1 MKKPFNKGK
10 SKPDIH
16 QQVTDQVIAALEKGD
31 RPWWPRAMW
40 ASAGVPSVPYNAVS
54 GRAYRGYNHLA
65 LMGAAARM
73 SGDQF
78 DPRFCTFNQAKER
91 GWHVRKGSK
100 GIAVHFYRPYTVVKG
115 GAEDP
120 APEKKPERILDR
132 LEQKKKGLAVAKPS
146 VPNADPAGST
156 RTIWLLRSFTVFHAS
171 QIEGI
176 PELKST
182 PPGWDVGAAVDSMLG
197 GMKASGMGFEGGS
210 TDAAYD
216 AMKDVTR
223 MPAPEVFESILDYT
237 HVLAHELGHATGHAS
252 RLNRP
257 DVYADGETNR
267 DVWAREELVAEM
279 TSAMVCSQLG
289 LTYDTTRHAQFV
301 DDWIGLL
308 RADKKLMLRASGLAA
323 AAADHLLGMA
333 PDLRAG
339 ITRHREVESGV
350 EVAGDDSLDLSQI
363 GAVDL
368 DAGVADAIDWITE
381 LSVGDFEDLVGEA
394 DMMAKLP
401 MAASM

>member
-1 MKKPFNKGK
+1 MKKSFKGK

-40 ASAGVPSVPYNAVS
+40 GSAGMPSVPYNAVS

-65 LMGAAARM
+65 LMGAAAKM
-73 SGDQF
+73 SGEQF

-100 GIAVHFYRPYTVVKG
+100 GIPVFFYRPYTIVKG
-115 GAEDP
+115 GADDLP
-120 APEKKPERILDR
+120 APDKKSDRILDR
-132 LEQKKKGLAVAKPS
+132 LEQKKKGVVADKPNG
-146 VPNADPAGST
+146 PGADAAGST

-176 PELKST
+176 PELT
-182 PPGWDVGAAVDSMLG
+182 AAPPEWDVGGAVDAMLA
-197 GMKASGMGFEGGS
+197 GMKASGMSFEAGAA
-210 TDAAYD
+210 DAGYD
-216 AMKDVTR
+216 AMKDAVR
-223 MPAPEVFESILDYT
+223 MPAPDAFDSILDYT

-252 RLNRP
+252 RLNRA

-279 TSAMVCSQLG
+279 ASAMVCSQLG
-289 LTYDTTRHAQFV
+289 LTYDTTRHAPFV
-301 DDWIGLL
+301 DDWVRLL
-308 RADKKLMLRASGLAA
+308 RADKKLLLRASGLAA

-339 ITRHREVESGV
+339 ITHHREAESGV
-350 EVAGDDSLDLSQI
+350 EVPSDDSLDLSQI

-368 DAGVADAIDWITE
+368 DAGVADAIDWIAE

-394 DMMAKLP
+394 DMAKLP
-401 MAASM
+401 MAASL